1 MMQKVLIHPNPIK
14 FNALQVTEDLIG
26 LLLGFGYEVMMR
38 NSIKPLLY
46 SELNRDVVHRVRF
59 VEDNVAFSLCD
70 FVIVVG
76 GDGTLLKIANQAA
89 EHNKPILGVNMG
101 TIGFMTEVEVDE
113 LPIVA
118 RIKEGNYELDP
129 RIMLDISVQDSY
141 GNTTFSTTVLNEVV
155 ITKGVISKVI
165 RLAISVND
173 RESMRFSGDGV
184 IVCTPTGS
192 TAYSLAAGGPIL
204 GPSCDCMAV
213 TPICPHALNAKSF
226 VVSADTEITITP
238 EHRNQ
243 RVFLS
248 PDGFQSYELQMGDKV
263 HIKKSARSISLIH
276 LKGQGFYEVI
286 SEKLSK

>member
-14 FNALQVTEDLIG
+14 FNALQVTEDLIS

-46 SELNRDVVHRVRF
+46 SELNRDVVHRVHF
-59 VEDNVAFSLCD
+59 VADNVAFAVCD

-89 EHNKPILGVNMG
+89 EHNKPILGINMG
-101 TIGFMTEVEVDE
+101 TIGFMTEVEIDE

-118 RIKEGNYELDP
+118 RVKEGNYDLDP
-129 RIMLDISVQDSY
+129 RMMLDISVQDSY

-165 RLAISVND
+165 RLAVNVND
-173 RESMRFSGDGV
+173 QESVRFSGDGV

-226 VVSADTEITITP
+226 VVSADTEITIKP

-263 HIKKSARSISLIH
+263 HIKKSARSISLIR